1 MIDLVERPM
10 TQADVGACLEVF
22 YTSINE
28 LFAQWNQPSVPRDAS
43 ERLAALLRELAF
55 GEGGRAWVAA
65 EPDGRPAAFGIAIER
80 EATWFLSFLFVEPG
94 IQTGGIGRGLLR
106 RLRPEPGSPAAA
118 PGALHHTC
126 IDSLQPISAGLYAT
140 FGMLPRMPLYEVL
153 GRPRA
158 GALPPLPERTMA
170 IPFHARPGDMKP
182 TAHEPLGAAS
192 LPTDLLAELDA
203 TDRRV
208 LGWRR
213 RQDHLAF
220 MADGHLLVRYRGH
233 DGAPLGYGYV
243 HASGRAGPI
252 AVRDAAL
259 LPAVTGDLLSRLEPG
274 GAWRVYVPG
283 HSTALVPLIEAGL
296 RINGNPALWSGNREG
311 PAWDGY
317 LPASFALL

>member
-1 MIDLVERPM
+1 MTELVERPM
-10 TQADVGACLEVF
+10 TRADVSACLEVF
-22 YTSINE
+22 FSSINE
-28 LFAQWNQPSVPRDAS
+28 LFARWNQPSLPPDEGDGLAS
-43 ERLAALLRELAF
+43 FFADLAF

-65 EPDGRPAAFGIAIER
+65 KPDGRPAGFGIAIER

-94 IQTGGIGRGLLR
+94 IQTAGVGRGILR
-106 RLRPEPGSPAAA
+106 RLVPGPGSPAAA

-126 IDSLQPISAGLYAT
+126 IDALQPISAGLYAT
-140 FGMLPRMPLYEVL
+140 FGLLPRVPIYEVL
-153 GRPRA
+153 GRPRP
-158 GALPPLPERTMA
+158 GALAPLPDGVVA
-170 IPFHARPGDMKP
+170 VPFHARPGHTKM
-182 TAHEPLGAAS
+182 TASEPVDPAS
-192 LPTDLLAELDA
+192 LPTYLLAELDA

-213 RQDHLAF
+213 RHDHLGF
-220 MADGHLLVRYRGH
+220 MADGRLLVRYRGR
-233 DGAPLGYGYV
+233 DGGPLGYGYV

-259 LPAVTGDLLSRLEPG
+259 LPAVTGDLLGRLEPG

-283 HSTALVPLIEAGL
+283 HSTSLVPLIEGGM

-317 LPASFALL
+317 LPASFGLL